1 MGYACKEPDGISG
14 NGGGKN
20 RRLPILQPGAFVPSD
35 GRTPKACKKAYVTS
49 GQRRIAN
56 EAERCICRNLQTV
69 YTVEQLALR
78 AGVSPSSLKKY
89 FAMVYGCPISEYI
102 RRKRMEYACALL
114 KDTDQSIAD
123 INSESA
129 GYQLNF
135 YVGGAVFSISSA
147 L

>member
-1 MGYACKEPDGISG
+1 
-14 NGGGKN
+14 
-20 RRLPILQPGAFVPSD
+20 
-35 GRTPKACKKAYVTS
+35 
-49 GQRRIAN
+49 
-56 EAERCICRNLQTV
+56 
-69 YTVEQLALR
+69 
-78 AGVSPSSLKKY
+78 
-89 FAMVYGCPISEYI
+89 
-102 RRKRMEYACALL
+102 MEYACALL